1 MTNEDSLRKVVF
13 KRTMSPLLQDNSVGE
28 DRLLMFPQVSV
39 TLLPSSN
46 VFTSVAEKHVN
57 IIIGD
62 IHVWIYYKIRPK
74 AKNLSTIFQYIKIG
88 LLKLFL

>member
-1 MTNEDSLRKVVF
+1 MP
-13 KRTMSPLLQDNSVGE
+13 PLLQDNSVGE